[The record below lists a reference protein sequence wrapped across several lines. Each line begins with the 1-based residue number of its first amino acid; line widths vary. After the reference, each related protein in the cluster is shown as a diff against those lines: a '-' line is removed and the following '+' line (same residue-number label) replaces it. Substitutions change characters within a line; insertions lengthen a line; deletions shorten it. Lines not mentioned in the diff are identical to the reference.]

1 MRHQKRGR
9 KLNRTASHRKAM
21 LANMA
26 ANLILHKQ
34 IKTTHPKAL
43 ETRSF
48 VERLIT
54 KAKQGDV
61 HARRMVLRKL
71 HRKDVVKILFDE
83 IAPLYQER
91 NGGYTRI
98 MKLGSRPNDGA
109 PISILSLVDF
119 EGKIVHE
126 ETKEETKKTKKESPK
141 ASKPAEKKAIEADV
155 KPEPE
160 ADEKAETPD
169 SDEEPPVEEPKADET
184 KD

>member
-43 ETRSF
+43 ETRSYI
-48 VERLIT
+48 ERLIT
-54 KAKQGDV
+54 KAKRGDI

-83 IAPLYQER
+83 IAPLYQDR

-109 PISILSLVDF
+109 AISILSLVDF
-119 EGKIVHE
+119 EGQIAPDE
-126 ETKEETKKTKKESPK
+126 SKEETKKTKKSAPKTTKSTEKAAKSELKPEPK
-141 ASKPAEKKAIEADV
+141 AAQEKAESTSDEEPLV
-155 KPEPE
+155 EEPE
-160 ADEKAETPD
+160 ADE
-169 SDEEPPVEEPKADET
+169 T
-184 KD
+184 KE